1 MTEFSWGV
9 LLGGL
14 AFFFFGLHSV
24 RNGLQLLAGDRLRN
38 LLLHLTDHRLKAFG
52 FGAFMTL
59 ILQSSGATTA
69 LMVGLAGAQ
78 LLTLRQAFA
87 VILGADV
94 GATAVIFLLA
104 ARQVTDIALLV
115 VAFGLLLYLGTKARR
130 WRYIGEILFGFGF
143 VFYGM
148 VLTIQ
153 AMEPIKDSLLIR
165 DLFATL
171 NSSPLWSIAAAAVFT
186 GLVRSSAATLGLALS
201 LAFSGAL
208 TLEGA
213 LPLVLGA
220 NIGTTASAWLA
231 AIGSDINA
239 KRVAA
244 AHVFSKIGGVI
255 VAIPLLHVATD
266 LLTRVAPFFY
276 VGGNGGGLLGFQIAL
291 AHLGFNILVAL
302 LFLPFLHLGT
312 AFITRMLPEPSREAQ
327 PFGARY
333 LDPEG
338 LNTPAL
344 AFAQAAR
351 EVLRVANLSHDL
363 FQLSLQAFDHNNDIY
378 QMSDRVAVF
387 DDQIDCLER
396 EIRFFLA
403 RLSQEQLTDV
413 QASTQVALVEIAA
426 DFESIGDV
434 ISKEMILLARKKHDK
449 RQLFSDEGWMEL
461 TDYHAQLSKLF
472 TVVIG
477 YLATRDVALATE
489 AENQGQAL
497 LALDA
502 QLRPAHLR
510 RLHHGVK
517 VSVETSSIHLDLLG
531 NYRTINLKLAH
542 IVQQCRKLG

>member
-1 MTEFSWGV
+1 MTDFSWGT

-38 LLLHLTDHRLKAFG
+38 ILLHLTDHRLKAFG

-104 ARQVTDIALLV
+104 ARQVTDVALLV
-115 VAFGLLLYLGTKARR
+115 VAFGLLLYLGSKARR
-130 WRYIGEILFGFGF
+130 WRYIGQILFGFGF

-153 AMEPIKDSLLIR
+153 AMHPIQDSVLVR
-165 DLFATL
+165 DLFATM
-171 NSSPLWSIAAAAVFT
+171 NGSPMWSIAAAAVFT

-201 LAFSGAL
+201 LAFTGAL

-220 NIGTTASAWLA
+220 NIGTTASAWMA
-231 AIGSDINA
+231 AIGSDIHA

-244 AHVFSKIGGVI
+244 AHVFSKIGGVV
-255 VAIPLLHVATD
+255 VAIPLLHVATEA
-266 LLTRVAPFFY
+266 LARFAPMLY
-276 VGGNGGGLLGFQIAL
+276 LGGNGGGLVGFQIAL
-291 AHLGFNILVAL
+291 AHLAFNIMVGV
-302 LFLPFLHLGT
+302 LFLPFLPMGT
-312 AFITRMLPEPSREAQ
+312 ALIMRLLPDRPTETQ

-333 LDPEG
+333 LDPEC
-338 LNTPAL
+338 LDTPAL
-344 AFAQAAR
+344 AFAQTSR

-363 FQLSLQAFDHNNDIY
+363 FQLSLQAFDHTKDIY
-378 QMSDRVAVF
+378 EMSERVATV
-387 DDQIDCLER
+387 DDQIDGLEK

-426 DFESIGDV
+426 DFESIGDT

-449 RQLFSDEGWMEL
+449 RQLFSDEGWQEIN
-461 TDYHAQLSKLF
+461 DYHSQVSKLF
-472 TVVIG
+472 AIVIG
-477 YLATRDVALATE
+477 YLATRDVALAGE
-489 AENQGQAL
+489 AESKGQAI

-502 QLRPAHLR
+502 QLRPAHLK

-531 NYRTINLKLAH
+531 GYRSITQKLAH
-542 IVQQCRKLG
+542 IVQQCRQLG